1 MDSNNLNLEVE
12 FVDKTRFEIEYKD
25 LSVINGKSI
34 KKVEP
39 VSESTESG
47 GVSIY
52 KIFREDDVVLGTLY
66 IRNGIQGIQGEQGLQ
81 GNGIL
86 SVEQTKKS
94 TEDKGENVLTIT
106 DTNGKKYTFVVI
118 NGSQGSQGIQ
128 GIKGDKG
135 ESISSVTQ
143 TKTSTESSGEN
154 IISVVLTNGQ
164 TFNFSVYNGKQ
175 GIQGIKGDTGV
186 GISSMEQ
193 TKVSTEDNG
202 ENIFTFTTSDGNTKQ
217 FSIRNGSKGSQGEP
231 FQIKKV
237 YTSIASMNAGYST
250 DGLPIGSFVII
261 DTGSVEDSDTG
272 KLYVKSDSGYSY
284 ITDLSGS
291 QGIQGP
297 QGIAGVGVSSV
308 EQTTTSTEDSGNNV
322 VTITLTDGTTQ
333 TINVKNGSKGSQ
345 GVKGDTGTKGDKG
358 DKGEKGDTGE
368 QGPKGDTGD
377 TGPQGPQGI
386 QGPQGPQGEQGLQ
399 GPQGPQGPAVQLE
412 QTTGTSTTSAMS
424 QKAVTEAL
432 GTKAPESH
440 SHVKDDITD
449 FAHNHDDRY
458 YTEDEVN
465 TKVNQLKSDLVAKSN
480 MLSYEEIMA
489 STPHIDLD
497 VGIPKASALKESS
510 LKFYV
515 GFKKVNLSN
524 GNHNVYYDI
533 PSGITPLLIIPFGIG
548 AQIDWPTKLIIWNS
562 TTDYISFYVEASRDQ
577 DYDIRYVIIYR

>member
-34 KKVEP
+34 KKVET

-52 KIFREDDVVLGTLY
+52 KIYREDDVVLGTLY
-66 IRNGIQGIQGEQGLQ
+66 IKNGIQGIQGEQGLQ

-135 ESISSVTQ
+135 DSISSVTQ

-154 IISVVLTNGQ
+154 IISVVLTDGQ
-164 TFNFSVYNGKQ
+164 IFNFSVYNGRQ

-237 YTSIASMNAGYST
+237 YTSISSMNAGYST
-250 DGLPIGSFVII
+250 DGLPVGSFVII

-297 QGIAGVGVSSV
+297 QGIAGVGISSV
-308 EQTTTSTEDSGNNV
+308 EQTTTSTEDSGNNI

-399 GPQGPQGPAVQLE
+399 GPQGPQGPAVPLV

-424 QKAVTEAL
+424 QNAVSEQL
-432 GTKAPESH
+432 
-440 SHVKDDITD
+440 
-449 FAHNHDDRY
+449 
-458 YTEDEVN
+458 
-465 TKVNQLKSDLVAKSN
+465 NQLKSDLVANLGLKMDLLWENASPTSAFSPQTISLD
-480 MLSYEEIMA
+480 LSKYQRC
-489 STPHIDLD
+489 
-497 VGIPKASALKESS
+497 
-510 LKFYV
+510 Y
-515 GFKKVNLSN
+515 
-524 GNHNVYYDI
+524 
-533 PSGITPLLIIPFGIG
+533 LIIKGWKDINYY
-548 AQIDWPTKLIIWNS
+548 NS
-562 TTDYISFYVEASRDQ
+562 
-577 DYDIRYVIIYR
+577 VIIEKGFNTYVLAEYYVDGSFTLDQLNRRLFFFDDNGFTFSSAITITGNETGGNGCIPYKIYGIK